1 MTKHT
6 YLSEPFDLVLDR
18 LGLSLVT
25 LGHLPLGLY
34 LCRTPIP
41 CTIISVSITIALLIS
56 IVQCRRDWL
65 GLALNLGRWLGF
77 VGSNLML
84 LLLAGV
90 VLIVGI
96 NWPLRLFHEGC
107 PASAFA
113 THSCAISRSEAVERK
128 KNGDE
133 MGTSD
138 TDLFEPKKAQPRIHT
153 SRKMDALHHMTPLV
167 RVLATRR
174 GGRSLRSVK

>member
-34 LCRTPIP
+34 LCCTPIP

-113 THSCAISRSEAVERK
+113 THSCAISRWEAVSRERK
-128 KNGDE
+128 METKWGRATL
-133 MGTSD
+133 TS
-138 TDLFEPKKAQPRIHT
+138 LSQ
-153 SRKMDALHHMTPLV
+153 
-167 RVLATRR
+167 RR
-174 GGRSLRSVK
+174 HSHGSIPAAKWMHYTI